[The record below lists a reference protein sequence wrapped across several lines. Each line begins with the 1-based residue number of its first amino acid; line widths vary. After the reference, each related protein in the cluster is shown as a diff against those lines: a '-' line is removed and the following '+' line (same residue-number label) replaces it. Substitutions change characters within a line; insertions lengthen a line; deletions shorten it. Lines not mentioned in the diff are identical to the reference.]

1 MLILSET
8 DSANDAKNDEIQH
21 RVWTRIG
28 DTHFRV
34 SHLQNQFALAEFAIE
49 PEEAVRLFRR
59 WLWQEMEHDRGVVW
73 RELSELA
80 TAHEEGQEVEI
91 LVPLGAKHGAVI
103 QKAVEWM
110 VEHTRQRTMP
120 ERHDV
125 EPGSTAWDIEDGT
138 LTTNAEIDAAD
149 MVWLTGR
156 TQSRIG
162 VLRDGTDVLVPEYG
176 HISLEKARHIERV
189 DPARAEQPALQRIMA
204 DALDMAFEQEAD
216 VSPVEYEP
224 APDHGQENRFDTPEQ
239 RLGKGE
245 DTERQLD
252 ALVQETE
259 HWAAVDAVI
268 EAVPDEEPRYE
279 KRPPDNLIA
288 AGEMVKPAYLHRG
301 EESLLMVRDA
311 EDQREGKRF
320 RHVTREEARDYQQTH
335 RPCLA
340 IVERR
345 RKPKQ
350 EVQAAMTVQD
360 EAEQNTL
367 PHAVRERCRKTPYSA
382 KSRGG

>member
-21 RVWTRIG
+21 RAWTRIG

-80 TAHEEGQEVEI
+80 TAHEEGQAVEI
-91 LVPLGAKHGAVI
+91 LVPQGAKHGAVI
-103 QKAVEWM
+103 QRAVKWM

-120 ERHDV
+120 KRHDV
-125 EPGSTAWDIEDGT
+125 EPSSTAWDIEDGT
-138 LTTNAEIDAAD
+138 LTTNAEIDAAN
-149 MVWLTGR
+149 MVWITGR
-156 TQSRIG
+156 MQSRIG
-162 VLRDGTDVLVPEYG
+162 VLRDGTDVLVPDYR
-176 HISLEKARHIERV
+176 HIPLQQARHTERV
-189 DPARAEQPALQRIMA
+189 DPTRAEQPALQRIMA
-204 DALDMAFEQEAD
+204 DALDLTFEQEAD
-216 VSPVEYEP
+216 ASPVEYEP
-224 APDHGQENRFDTPEQ
+224 APNGKPEDRFDTPEQ
-239 RLGKGE
+239 RLGAGE
-245 DTERQLD
+245 DTERRVN

-259 HWAAVDAVI
+259 HWAAVNAVI
-268 EAVPDEEPRYE
+268 KAVPDEEPRYE

-288 AGEMVKPAYLHRG
+288 AGEMVKAAYLHRG
-301 EESLLMVRDA
+301 EASLLMVRDA
-311 EDQREGKRF
+311 EDQQAGKRF

-335 RPCLA
+335 RQ
-340 IVERR
+340 
-345 RKPKQ
+345 PKQ
-350 EVQAAMTVQD
+350 QAAPAVTVQGVAG
-360 EAEQNTL
+360 ENTL